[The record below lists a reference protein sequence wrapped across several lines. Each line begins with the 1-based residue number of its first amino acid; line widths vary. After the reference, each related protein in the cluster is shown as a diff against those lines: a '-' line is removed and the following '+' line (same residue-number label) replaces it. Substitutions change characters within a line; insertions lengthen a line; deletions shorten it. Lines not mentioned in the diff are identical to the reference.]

1 MLITCRMQW
10 GQEET
15 GGWEDRQ
22 VIRSG
27 GRWQSG
33 EAGVQMWQVDPRSMS
48 GVERSMAPEAPYA
61 SESLLRTLKGAW
73 LEQRVLGS
81 VAALT
86 LPGFREYGLGKA
98 SPGLRWWPAVPRVG
112 LERPCWESLG
122 TSLFEPGPGSEQS
135 LCCSQWS
142 PYFPRSWFSFHSTQ
156 EAHHSAMK
164 TLSPGDSAGRLWS

>member
-1 MLITCRMQW
+1 MQW

-61 SESLLRTLKGAW
+61 PESLLRTLEGAW
-73 LEQRVLGS
+73 LE
-81 VAALT
+81 
-86 LPGFREYGLGKA
+86 
-98 SPGLRWWPAVPRVG
+98 
-112 LERPCWESLG
+112 
-122 TSLFEPGPGSEQS
+122 
-135 LCCSQWS
+135 
-142 PYFPRSWFSFHSTQ
+142 
-156 EAHHSAMK
+156 
-164 TLSPGDSAGRLWS
+164 